1 MNDLEV
7 AMGGIEFRHSRQ
19 LVDEIPTAYKNID
32 EGVQNAKSLIEVQPT
47 LRQFSG
53 PQSSGR

>member
-1 MNDLEV
+1 VNDLEV

-19 LVDEIPTAYKNID
+19 LVDEIPSAYKNID

-47 LRQFSG
+47 LRQFVNVKSD
-53 PQSSGR
+53 